1 MVRAAPRTDLAPAAR
16 PRGRDARR
24 LRERARPTVG
34 PTATSWSGSRCTSP
48 KPRGSPPKPRRS
60 PLTAPV
66 PPGIGERAAR
76 ELDAS
81 ILVTTSTTGAGD
93 LRRLRVRVERP
104 AGTVLD
110 EELAAEDGQALAAA
124 ARGAPAPGDRRR
136 PRPPGSPGTWAPVY
150 GPPTEAEAVR
160 YVHAHRACLEL
171 GHDALY
177 PPADA
182 DPEIVSARRTIVKA
196 SLGALADFAQRGSG
210 AFPALLYFGGLA
222 GAHAHGSTLPLEFRL
237 QTNAICMEATDPRD
251 IPFRLSALALRL
263 QGDQQ
268 IAERR
273 TTNPGGVGGPNRGGV
288 ARSRRGGTVTSMPND
303 REPAPPG
310 AQPSEPRCRRVAMS
324 PSPTGPRRSARA
336 GARAAIGSARSSPR
350 STTTRTA
357 APPDGVAGAA
367 GGRDR
372 EPRLPAGPEPRP
384 YRRPSHAEGVWITAA
399 DGSRYL
405 DGAGGAIVVNVGHGV
420 PEVIEAIERQ
430 LRAHAVRARH
440 DVHDGG
446 ARGLRRRGRAA
457 AADGRRPH
465 STR

>member
-1 MVRAAPRTDLAPAAR
+1 MAPDRLPPALEE
-16 PRGRDARR
+16 PVWFER
-24 LRERARPTVG
+24 LREPTWLLPPVRKG
-34 PTATSWSGSRCTSP
+34 ATRVAFVSEHGDGLPDRDLLAGLPLYLAEAT
-48 KPRGSPPKPRRS
+48 RFATEAAAVA
-60 PLTAPV
+60 LTAPV
-66 PPGIGERAAR
+66 PPGIGDRAAR

-81 ILVTTSTTGAGD
+81 ILVTTSTTGVGE

-124 ARGAPAPGDRRR
+124 LAELPRRVTDIVRGTGV
-136 PRPPGSPGTWAPVY
+136 PGTWAPVY
-150 GPPTEAEAVR
+150 GPPTEAEAIR
-160 YVHAHRACLEL
+160 YVHAHHACLEL

-273 TTNPGGVGGPNRGGV
+273 TRTLAESGDRTV
-288 ARSRRGGTVTSMPND
+288 AAWLD
-303 REPAPPG
+303 RVE
-310 AQPSEPRCRRVAMS
+310 
-324 PSPTGPRRSARA
+324 
-336 GARAAIGSARSSPR
+336 
-350 STTTRTA
+350 
-357 APPDGVAGAA
+357 
-367 GGRDR
+367 
-372 EPRLPAGPEPRP
+372 
-384 YRRPSHAEGVWITAA
+384 
-399 DGSRYL
+399 
-405 DGAGGAIVVNVGHGV
+405 
-420 PEVIEAIERQ
+420 
-430 LRAHAVRARH
+430 AVR
-440 DVHDGG
+440 
-446 ARGLRRRGRAA
+446 
-457 AADGRRPH
+457 
-465 STR
+465 